1 VIDTPIAFGETAMRR
16 RSPAALAFVPAICL
30 LAACESDESTGE
42 SGHTPDEVVLTV
54 DGLPVDTLR
63 LTLAGATRV
72 VLEFYH
78 DGELLDG
85 TEADHHSILVFT
97 PPTLATDAP
106 VAGANF
112 SRDVTGDAVAGTLGT
127 VMVGWGHEEA
137 ADDEAFGPF
146 DVKIE

>member
-1 VIDTPIAFGETAMRR
+1 MQSRSIAVLTLI
-16 RSPAALAFVPAICL
+16 SAFCA

-42 SGHTPDEVVLTV
+42 TSHTPDEAVITV

-63 LTLAGATRV
+63 LTQAGTTRV
-72 VLEFYH
+72 VINFYH
-78 DGELLDG
+78 DGEPLDD
-85 TEADHHSILVFT
+85 TEAEHHSRLVFT

-137 ADDEAFGPF
+137 ADVQEFGPF
-146 DVKIE
+146 EVEID

>member
-1 VIDTPIAFGETAMRR
+1 MLRF
-16 RSPAALAFVPAICL
+16 RSIAALTFVPALCF

-42 SGHTPDEVVLTV
+42 TSHTPDEVVITV

-63 LTLAGATRV
+63 LTQAGTTRV
-72 VLEFYH
+72 VLQFYH
-78 DGELLDG
+78 DGELLDD
-85 TEADHHSILVFT
+85 TEADHHSRLEFT

-137 ADDEAFGPF
+137 ADDLEFGPF
-146 DVKIE
+146 DVKVE

>member
-1 VIDTPIAFGETAMRR
+1 MRSR
-16 RSPAALAFVPAICL
+16 TFASLAFVPALCF
-30 LAACESDESTGE
+30 LAACASDESTGE
-42 SGHTPDEVVLTV
+42 TGHTRDDVVITV

-63 LTLAGATRV
+63 LTQADTTRV

-78 DGELLDG
+78 DGELLDD
-85 TEADHHSILVFT
+85 TVADHHSRLEFT

-137 ADDEAFGPF
+137 ADDLEFGPF
-146 DVKIE
+146 QVKIE